1 MNDYNELLAINA
13 EYMDRIAALSRENV
27 ALSKEC
33 EELTTKCKQLERERD
48 AFMDDF
54 MRGFKKQVEEDHG
67 IYRCDLCIHNRINVC
82 GNGINVYDCE
92 LAGCNGFSKWQW
104 RGLEGKHE

>member
-13 EYMDRIAALSRENV
+13 EYMDRIVALSRENV

-54 MRGFKKQVEEDHG
+54 LRGFKDQIEEGHG
-67 IYRCDLCIHNRINVC
+67 KYRCDICKHADSTRTRC
-82 GNGINVYDCE
+82 RMGPY
-92 LAGCNGFSKWQW
+92 GCNGFSKWQW